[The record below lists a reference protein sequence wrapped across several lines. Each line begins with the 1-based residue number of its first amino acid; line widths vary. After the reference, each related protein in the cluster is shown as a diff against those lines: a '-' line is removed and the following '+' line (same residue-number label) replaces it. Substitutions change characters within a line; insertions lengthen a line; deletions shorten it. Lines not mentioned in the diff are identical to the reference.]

1 MKSLLSRLD
10 QEVGKHP
17 WQEYMVK
24 HGIET
29 YEVLIPYEQSKVFE
43 QQVAIRD
50 FTDSTALFELVE
62 SLGGEVQ

>member
-10 QEVGKHP
+10 QEVGKRP
-17 WQEYMVK
+17 WQEYKVK
-24 HGIET
+24 RGIET

-43 QQVAIRD
+43 QQVAILD
-50 FTDSTALFELVE
+50 FTDSATLFELIE